1 MSLAGKV
8 AIVTGSGR
16 GLGLAYAQ
24 ELARQGAAVI
34 INDVD
39 AATAADAVASIETVG
54 GTASAVVAPVG
65 PTETAKALVA
75 AAYERYG
82 RLDVLVT
89 NAGVLRDTVLWKM
102 SDEDFD
108 LVINVHLRGT
118 FNCVREAATRM
129 REAGEG
135 GRIICIGSPTGQR
148 GNFGQTNYAAAK
160 AGIVGMVRTWALEL
174 KKAGITANAVI
185 PVAATAMT
193 ATVPYFHA
201 AVEADAKGEPMPE
214 FFRKEIGFGGA
225 AGWFFLKGVTPA
237 KKLTPGQ
244 AQTIHLLNLVR
255 ANADL
260 KEIEAALKRDVALSV
275 KLLRYINSAGF
286 GLAVEIQ
293 SFRHAV
299 TMLGYDKLNK
309 WLSLLLVTS
318 SKDPAAPALMQAAI
332 ARGRFMELAGRE
344 RVDKRELDNLFIA
357 GAFSLLDILLGV
369 LMETAL
375 ADMHLPEAINDAL
388 ISSSGPYAP
397 FLALSR
403 AAEQKDFPRFVRLAG
418 ELQLGLPAVNRAQLE
433 ALSFAD
439 SLQLS

>member
-1 MSLAGKV
+1 MTAMLISREPVLNRGRAITATRLTLHAAPAPGACQAIAEELNELADIWPAARTVFVGFDGPLPD
-8 AIVTGSGR
+8 A
-16 GLGLAYAQ
+16 GLLDWQVPSNAMVEIPAAALAQPQTQ
-24 ELARQGAAVI
+24 ELMQGLQQRGVALCLDGYSAGVALPPGVEFRFVLAEAGAAV
-34 INDVD
+34 
-39 AATAADAVASIETVG
+39 SG
-54 GTASAVVAPVG
+54 APG
-65 PTETAKALVA
+65 L
-75 AAYERYG
+75 
-82 RLDVLVT
+82 LL
-89 NAGVLRDTVLWKM
+89 
-102 SDEDFD
+102 
-108 LVINVHLRGT
+108 
-118 FNCVREAATRM
+118 
-129 REAGEG
+129 
-135 GRIICIGSPTGQR
+135 
-148 GNFGQTNYAAAK
+148 
-160 AGIVGMVRTWALEL
+160 
-174 KKAGITANAVI
+174 
-185 PVAATAMT
+185 
-193 ATVPYFHA
+193 
-201 AVEADAKGEPMPE
+201 AKGLADNAQFDMCTN
-214 FFRKEIGFGGA
+214 KGFGGA